1 MSSDNRLS
9 FVKNL
14 QMKYDPEPLHSNQ
27 VAKLSLQLFDEL
39 TPLHKLSTSERLLLE
54 ASALLHDIGYASQ
67 NADGHHK
74 NSLRIIME
82 AGTPALPGFNP
93 TETEIIANVARYHR
107 KSLPS
112 ESHPHYAKLDSNSRS
127 IVCKL
132 AALLRIADGLDRS
145 HRSLVSKVLT
155 VIEPEKVIFDIFHF
169 GELRNEITA
178 AEKKADL
185 FEIVYERQAVF
196 RNQIIKI
203 DDQTNRVLQI

>member
-27 VAKLSLQLFDEL
+27 VAKLALQLFDEL
-39 TPLHKLSTSERLLLE
+39 TPLHKLSASERLLLE
-54 ASALLHDIGYASQ
+54 ASALLHDIGYALQ
-67 NADGHHK
+67 NASGHHK
-74 NSLRIIME
+74 NSLRIILE
-82 AGTPALPGFNP
+82 TGTPALPGFNP

-112 ESHPHYAKLDSNSRS
+112 ENHPYFAKLNSNARV

-145 HRSLVSKVLT
+145 HRSLVFRIHT
-155 VIEPEKVIFDIFHF
+155 IIEPEKVIFTIYHY

-178 AEKKADL
+178 AKKKADL

-196 RNQIIKI
+196 RNQVIKI

>member
-1 MSSDNRLS
+1 MNSDDRLS
-9 FVKNL
+9 FIKNL

-39 TPLHKLSTSERLLLE
+39 IPLHKLSSSERLLLE
-54 ASALLHDIGYASQ
+54 ASALLHDIGYALQ
-67 NADGHHK
+67 NAGGHHK
-74 NSLRIIME
+74 NSLRIILE

-93 TETEIIANVARYHR
+93 TETEVIANVARYHR

-112 ESHPHYAKLDSNSRS
+112 ESHPYYAKLDSNSRS

-145 HRSLVSKVLT
+145 HRSLVSKIFI
-155 VIEPEKVIFDIFHF
+155 VIEPAKVIFDIFHF

-178 AEKKADL
+178 AEKKSDL

-196 RNQIIKI
+196 RSRMIQS
-203 DDQTNRVLQI
+203 DDHTKRGLHL